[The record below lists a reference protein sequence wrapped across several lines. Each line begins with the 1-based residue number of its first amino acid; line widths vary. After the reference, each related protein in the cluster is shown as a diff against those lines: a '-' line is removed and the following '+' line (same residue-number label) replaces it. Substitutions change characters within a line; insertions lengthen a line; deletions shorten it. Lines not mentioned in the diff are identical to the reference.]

1 MDSAE
6 TTRGNGRRTKSASK
20 ETTVAETK
28 RDTDNTVNVE
38 KTESNAAKA
47 ATAKPAEVKAEPTA
61 LSLSSNSKSSQ
72 GGALEVAGLDG
83 DRPSSSS
90 EMEIFG
96 NFTSSGI
103 RPIAASHFEVYGTIL
118 NNRPIMAS
126 HLEVLNMALPGE
138 SPIFASDLIVR
149 DDLTLPGGRPIV
161 ASDPRLMEADLL
173 MGGRPIASNNLAQDN
188 GEMPMGYID

>member
-1 MDSAE
+1 MTE
-6 TTRGNGRRTKSASK
+6 TKK
-20 ETTVAETK
+20 ET
-28 RDTDNTVNVE
+28 DNAVNVE
-38 KTESNAAKA
+38 KTEPAKA
-47 ATAKPAEVKAEPTA
+47 ATAKTADAKGEPTA
-61 LSLSSNSKSSQ
+61 LSLSSNSKSAQ
-72 GGALEVAGLDG
+72 GGALDVATFDG

-90 EMEIFG
+90 EIEIFG

-118 NNRPIMAS
+118 KNRPIMAS

-161 ASDPRLMEADLL
+161 ASDPRLMNADLL